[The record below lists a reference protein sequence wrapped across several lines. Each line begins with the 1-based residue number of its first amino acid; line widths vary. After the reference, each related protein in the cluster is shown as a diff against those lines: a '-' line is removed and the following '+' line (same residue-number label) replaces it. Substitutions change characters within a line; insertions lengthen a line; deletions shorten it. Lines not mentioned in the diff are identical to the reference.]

1 MDAMESKK
9 PGEAVRKVA
18 MMIRG
23 IKVAMLTT
31 ASPDGGLHSR
41 PMATQEAD
49 FDGSLW
55 FFTRASSAKV
65 DEVLGDAEVNVSYAS
80 PEDHRYVS
88 LSGRASIVREPEKL
102 RELWRP
108 SNRIWFAQGLEDP
121 DLALLR
127 VDVRIAQYW
136 DMLAGGMIVL
146 PGFEAETVAMAAS
159 S

>member
-1 MDAMESKK
+1 MESKK

-23 IKVAMLTT
+23 IKVAMLAT

-41 PMATQEAD
+41 PMATQEAE
-49 FDGSLW
+49 FDGTLW
-55 FFTRASSAKV
+55 FFTRTSSAKV
-65 DEVLGDAEVNVSYAS
+65 DEILGDAEVNVSYAS

-102 RELWRP
+102 RELWSP
-108 SNRIWFAQGLEDP
+108 ANRIWFARGLDDP

-146 PGFEAETVAMAAS
+146 PGFEAEAVAMAATA
-159 S
+159 